1 MSLSFD
7 ISGFHALYSIIAV
20 IMWAGAALFSLE
32 YLLKTEAHDL
42 QANRRR
48 LYYISMFITFLATV
62 FIFLSKDLYTLFIFF
77 EVMSLTSYVW
87 VAFERDKESLRA
99 APPIW
104 RWR

>member
-48 LYYISMFITFLATV
+48 QKPGSLALPGIVLLSSSV
-62 FIFLSKDLYTLFIFF
+62 FIHKIFP
-77 EVMSLTSYVW
+77 VLNPCIS
-87 VAFERDKESLRA
+87 
-99 APPIW
+99 
-104 RWR
+104 